1 MRTWVQAASIVRR
14 IKWDCSSEE
23 KTTLV
28 LGKVQA
34 TPAGFKL
41 KNGPEDAGELKPRMK
56 PITPD
61 ISVAKPAPV
70 VTSRQKVRTKPIPAE
85 EALSRESVVPCFLE
99 VSRAS

>member
-23 KTTLV
+23 KTTLA

-41 KNGPEDAGELKPRMK
+41 KNGPEDAGELKPRRK
-56 PITPD
+56 SITTD
-61 ISVAKPAPV
+61 ISVAKPAPAK
-70 VTSRQKVRTKPIPAE
+70 SIPAE
-85 EALSRESVVPCFLE
+85 ETLSRESVVPCFIA
-99 VSRAS
+99 VSRES